1 MVVLLMVLLAP
12 LPLQDLAEEVGV
24 DPMEEANIARLRTI
38 VGATLDAAEESM
50 QAKQQDTKEPKD
62 KAHFARLRTIVGA
75 TLAAAEESMQAKQ
88 QDTM

>member
-24 DPMEEANIARLRTI
+24 DHIDEASIARLQTI

-50 QAKQQDTKEPKD
+50 QAKQQGTKEPKASEKEGKEG
-62 KAHFARLRTIVGA
+62 KA
-75 TLAAAEESMQAKQ
+75 SQ
-88 QDTM
+88 